1 MPISDQNPYEKKYQT
16 VHGKKMAYLEH
27 GEGDPIVFL
36 HGNPT
41 SSYLWRNVMPHVEG
55 KGRLIAPD
63 LIGMGDSEKLDNSG
77 PDSYTFIE
85 QYKYLSALLELLGV
99 NKNVTLVIHDWGTAL
114 GFHWAYSHADKVKGI
129 AFMEGLFKPISSWD
143 GDEFPEIVKAN
154 FQAIRSQEGEE
165 MILKNNMFVEGVLQ
179 TLTMRKLTDVE
190 MAEYRRPFLRE
201 GEDRRPTL
209 TFPRQIPI
217 AGEPAETAEIISN
230 YSTWLSQ
237 CDIPKL
243 FIIAEPGIMPD
254 SVIGLVRTWPVL
266 TEATVAGSHF
276 VQEDSPDQ
284 LGEAIASWHA
294 KLS

>member
-1 MPISDQNPYEKKYQT
+1 MSISDQYPYGKKYQT

-27 GEGDPIVFL
+27 GEGDPVVFL

-41 SSYLWRNVMPHVEG
+41 SSYLWRNVMPHMEG

-77 PDSYTFIE
+77 PDSYSFIE
-85 QYKYLSALLELLGV
+85 QCKYLFSLLEILDV
-99 NKNVTLVIHDWGTAL
+99 NKSVTLVIHDWGTAL
-114 GFHWAYSHADKVKGI
+114 GFHWAHSNANKVKGI
-129 AFMEGLFKPISSWD
+129 AFMEGLFMPTPSWD
-143 GDEFPEIVKAN
+143 EFSAEFRAT
-154 FQAIRSQEGEE
+154 FQAFRSKAGEE
-165 MILKNNMFVEGVLQ
+165 MILKNNMFVEEMLP
-179 TLTMRKLTDVE
+179 LACLRELTDVE
-190 MAEYRRPFLRE
+190 MAEYRRPFMRE

-217 AGEPAETAEIISN
+217 AGEPAKVAEIVSS
-230 YSTWLSQ
+230 YSAWLSQ

-243 FIIAEPGIMPD
+243 FVNVEPGTMPG
-254 SVIGLVRTWPVL
+254 SARELVRTWPVL
-266 TEATVAGSHF
+266 TEVTVAGVHF

-294 KLS
+294 NLS